1 MNLALAAGT
10 FAVIIPAELPDKTF
24 ISAIILS
31 SKHRPF
37 PVWVGTAAGLVVQAA
52 VGVAAG
58 RLLALLP
65 HRTVEGIVAGLFL
78 LGAAYLLFVPER
90 SAETKGAAAATGR
103 GGTRWRRRGATAG
116 AGEAGAGAGGAG
128 AGGDAVGVTGA
139 GQAGV
144 EGPAAPLPPGPAAGP
159 RGGGPLGGGPLDGG
173 PLEGGPN
180 GPGSGEAERSPF
192 RVALMAFG
200 IVTLAEFGDLT
211 QVIVANLTARTRDPW
226 SVFAGAAVA
235 FVVIS
240 AVGVAAGRTLT
251 RYVPLALVRRLSG
264 LALAGLGA
272 WSLVTALG
280 G

>member
-31 SKHRPF
+31 SKYRPF
-37 PVWVGTAAGLVVQAA
+37 PVWAGAAAGLVVQAA
-52 VGVAAG
+52 VGVVAG

-103 GGTRWRRRGATAG
+103 DRAGRRRARGGAPASTHGALASPPGAPGATG
-116 AGEAGAGAGGAG
+116 AA
-128 AGGDAVGVTGA
+128 DAV
-139 GQAGV
+139 
-144 EGPAAPLPPGPAAGP
+144 PPGPATRPAVEGP
-159 RGGGPLGGGPLDGG
+159 VEEGPV
-173 PLEGGPN
+173 
-180 GPGSGEAERSPF
+180 EAARSPF
-192 RVALMAFG
+192 RVALMTFG

-211 QVIVANLTARTRDPW
+211 QVIVANLTARSRDPW
-226 SVFAGAAVA
+226 SVFVGAAA
-235 FVVIS
+235 GFVVIS
-240 AVGVAAGRTLT
+240 AIGVAAGRTLT

-272 WSLVTALG
+272 WSLATALG